1 MDILLAEP
9 RGYCAGVV
17 RAVDIV
23 ELALTKIGNPIYVRH
38 EIIHNQHVVNELKDK
53 GAIFVEEISEIP
65 ENSTVIFSAHGV
77 SPLVWEE
84 AQKKNLNI
92 IDATC
97 PLVTKVHLEAIKY
110 AKDGYTILLVGHKGH
125 DEVIGTMGEAPDN
138 TILVESVEDI
148 PLLNIPNSEKVVAL
162 TQTTLS
168 VSDTAN
174 IISALK
180 EKFPKL
186 VTRNDICYATTN
198 RQNALDSIT
207 DDVDLVLV
215 VGAKNSSNSNRLK
228 ELASETSRLAKA
240 AREGIL
246 GLDDYAEGTFTVSAL
261 GMYGVDSFTPII
273 NQPQS
278 GIMGVNRL
286 YDGMDWEEERIV
298 KSKKM
303 NLSLT
308 WDHRALDG
316 APAAEFLVEVK
327 NLLEAPYRLL
337 V

>member
-180 EKFPKL
+180 EIFPKL

-228 ELASETSRLAKA
+228 ELASERGIEAYLVNGPEDVKLDWLEGKSSIGITSGASTPEVLVNGVIEK
-240 AREGIL
+240 IKPSNIQNIV
-246 GLDDYAEGTFTVSAL
+246 YAEE
-261 GMYGVDSFTPII
+261 
-273 NQPQS
+273 N
-278 GIMGVNRL
+278 VNFKL
-286 YDGMDWEEERIV
+286 P
-298 KSKKM
+298 K
-303 NLSLT
+303 
-308 WDHRALDG
+308 
-316 APAAEFLVEVK
+316 EV
-327 NLLEAPYRLL
+327 

>member
-38 EIIHNQHVVNELKDK
+38 EIIHNQHVVNEVKDK
-53 GAIFVEEISEIP
+53 GAILVEEISEIP

-228 ELASETSRLAKA
+228 ELASERGIEAYLVNGPEDVKLDWLEGKSSIGITSGASTPEVLVNGVIEK
-240 AREGIL
+240 IKPSNIQNIV
-246 GLDDYAEGTFTVSAL
+246 YAEE
-261 GMYGVDSFTPII
+261 
-273 NQPQS
+273 N
-278 GIMGVNRL
+278 VNFKL
-286 YDGMDWEEERIV
+286 P
-298 KSKKM
+298 K
-303 NLSLT
+303 
-308 WDHRALDG
+308 
-316 APAAEFLVEVK
+316 EV
-327 NLLEAPYRLL
+327 

>member
-97 PLVTKVHLEAIKY
+97 PLVTKVHVEAIRY

-138 TILVESVEDI
+138 TILVESVDDI
-148 PLLNIPNSEKVVAL
+148 PSLNVPNLEKVVAL

-228 ELASETSRLAKA
+228 ELASERGIEAYLVNGPEDVKLDWLEGKSSIGITSGASTPEVLVNGVIEK
-240 AREGIL
+240 IKPSNIQNIV
-246 GLDDYAEGTFTVSAL
+246 YAEE
-261 GMYGVDSFTPII
+261 
-273 NQPQS
+273 N
-278 GIMGVNRL
+278 VNFKL
-286 YDGMDWEEERIV
+286 P
-298 KSKKM
+298 K
-303 NLSLT
+303 
-308 WDHRALDG
+308 
-316 APAAEFLVEVK
+316 EV
-327 NLLEAPYRLL
+327 

>member
-23 ELALTKIGNPIYVRH
+23 EIALTKIGNPIYVRH

-65 ENSTVIFSAHGV
+65 EKSTVIFSAHGV
-77 SPLVWEE
+77 SPEVWEE

-97 PLVTKVHLEAIKY
+97 PLVTKVHVEAIKY

-138 TILVESVEDI
+138 TILVESVDDI
-148 PLLNIPNSEKVVAL
+148 PSLNVPNLEKVVAL

-207 DDVDLVLV
+207 DEVDLVLV

-228 ELASETSRLAKA
+228 ELASERGIEAYLVNGPEDVKLDWLEGKSSIGITSGASTPEVLVNGVIEK
-240 AREGIL
+240 IKPSNIQNIV
-246 GLDDYAEGTFTVSAL
+246 YAEE
-261 GMYGVDSFTPII
+261 
-273 NQPQS
+273 N
-278 GIMGVNRL
+278 VNFKL
-286 YDGMDWEEERIV
+286 P
-298 KSKKM
+298 K
-303 NLSLT
+303 
-308 WDHRALDG
+308 
-316 APAAEFLVEVK
+316 EV
-327 NLLEAPYRLL
+327 

>member
-228 ELASETSRLAKA
+228 ELASERVIEAYLVNGPEDVKLDWLEGKSSIGITSGASTPEVLVNGVIEK
-240 AREGIL
+240 IKPSNIQNIV
-246 GLDDYAEGTFTVSAL
+246 YAEE
-261 GMYGVDSFTPII
+261 
-273 NQPQS
+273 N
-278 GIMGVNRL
+278 VNFKL
-286 YDGMDWEEERIV
+286 P
-298 KSKKM
+298 K
-303 NLSLT
+303 
-308 WDHRALDG
+308 
-316 APAAEFLVEVK
+316 EV
-327 NLLEAPYRLL
+327 

>member
-23 ELALTKIGNPIYVRH
+23 EIALTKIGNPIYVRH

-65 ENSTVIFSAHGV
+65 EKSTVIFSAHGV
-77 SPLVWEE
+77 SPEVWEE

-97 PLVTKVHLEAIKY
+97 PLVTKVHVEAIKY

-138 TILVESVEDI
+138 TILVESVDDI
-148 PLLNIPNSEKVVAL
+148 PSLNVPNFEKVVAL

-180 EKFPKL
+180 QKFPQL
-186 VTRNDICYATTN
+186 ITRNDICYATTN
-198 RQNALDSIT
+198 RQNALDSIS
-207 DDVDLVLV
+207 DEVDLVLV

-228 ELASETSRLAKA
+228 ELASERGIEAYLVNGPEDVKLDWLEGKSSIGITSGASTPEVLVNGVIEK
-240 AREGIL
+240 IKPSNIQNIV
-246 GLDDYAEGTFTVSAL
+246 YAEE
-261 GMYGVDSFTPII
+261 
-273 NQPQS
+273 N
-278 GIMGVNRL
+278 VNFKL
-286 YDGMDWEEERIV
+286 P
-298 KSKKM
+298 K
-303 NLSLT
+303 
-308 WDHRALDG
+308 
-316 APAAEFLVEVK
+316 EV
-327 NLLEAPYRLL
+327 

>member
-9 RGYCAGVV
+9 RGNCAGVV

-228 ELASETSRLAKA
+228 ELASERGIEAYLVNGPEDVKLDWLEGKSSIGITSGASTPEVLVNGVIEK
-240 AREGIL
+240 IKPSNIQNIV
-246 GLDDYAEGTFTVSAL
+246 YAEE
-261 GMYGVDSFTPII
+261 
-273 NQPQS
+273 N
-278 GIMGVNRL
+278 VNFKL
-286 YDGMDWEEERIV
+286 P
-298 KSKKM
+298 K
-303 NLSLT
+303 
-308 WDHRALDG
+308 
-316 APAAEFLVEVK
+316 EV
-327 NLLEAPYRLL
+327 

>member
-228 ELASETSRLAKA
+228 ELASERGIEAYLVNGPEDVKLDWLEGKSSIGITSGASTPEVLVNGVIEK
-240 AREGIL
+240 IKPSNIQNIV
-246 GLDDYAEGTFTVSAL
+246 YAEE
-261 GMYGVDSFTPII
+261 
-273 NQPQS
+273 N
-278 GIMGVNRL
+278 VNFKL
-286 YDGMDWEEERIV
+286 P
-298 KSKKM
+298 K
-303 NLSLT
+303 
-308 WDHRALDG
+308 
-316 APAAEFLVEVK
+316 EV
-327 NLLEAPYRLL
+327 

>member
-228 ELASETSRLAKA
+228 ELASERGIEAYLVNGPEDVQLNWLEGKSSIGITSGASTPEVLVNGVIEK
-240 AREGIL
+240 IKPSNIQNIV
-246 GLDDYAEGTFTVSAL
+246 YAEE
-261 GMYGVDSFTPII
+261 
-273 NQPQS
+273 N
-278 GIMGVNRL
+278 VNFKL
-286 YDGMDWEEERIV
+286 P
-298 KSKKM
+298 K
-303 NLSLT
+303 
-308 WDHRALDG
+308 
-316 APAAEFLVEVK
+316 EV
-327 NLLEAPYRLL
+327 